1 MKTERNKKILVL
13 REKGL
18 TIREV
23 AKKMNISFQR
33 VHQIEKREAKKY
45 QGKMMNDYAKK
56 AVKEIKEICKSAWD
70 KRVKEHNK
78 KVDDFNKW
86 HKEFFNL

>member
-1 MKTERNKKILVL
+1 MKIERNKKILAL

-33 VHQIEKREAKKY
+33 VHQIEKRDST
-45 QGKMMNDYAKK
+45 DYAEK
-56 AVKEIKEICKSAWD
+56 AIKELKETSKSVWD

-78 KVDDFNKW
+78 KVDDFDKW
-86 HKEFFNL
+86 NKEFFNL

>member
-33 VHQIEKREAKKY
+33 VHQIEKRDST
-45 QGKMMNDYAKK
+45 DYAEKK
-56 AVKEIKEICKSAWD
+56 IKEMKEMYKPLWD
-70 KRVKEHNK
+70 KYVKEHNK

>member
-1 MKTERNKKILVL
+1 MKTERNKKILAL

-33 VHQIEKREAKKY
+33 VHQIEKRE
-45 QGKMMNDYAKK
+45 GIDYAEKK
-56 AVKEIKEICKSAWD
+56 IKEMKEMYKPLWD

-78 KVDDFNKW
+78 KVDDFVKQS
-86 HKEFFNL
+86 KELTR

>member
-1 MKTERNKKILVL
+1 MKIERNKKILEL

-33 VHQIEKREAKKY
+33 VHQIEKRE
-45 QGKMMNDYAKK
+45 GNDYAEK
-56 AVKEIKEICKSAWD
+56 AIKELKETSKSVWD

-78 KVDDFNKW
+78 KVDDFVKQS
-86 HKEFFNL
+86 KEFTR

>member
-1 MKTERNKKILVL
+1 MKIERNKKILVL

-33 VHQIEKREAKKY
+33 VHQIEKRDS
-45 QGKMMNDYAKK
+45 NDYAEK
-56 AVKEIKEICKSAWD
+56 AIKELKETSKSVWD

-78 KVDDFNKW
+78 KVDDFDKW
-86 HKEFFNL
+86 NKEFFNL

>member
-1 MKTERNKKILVL
+1 MKIERNKKILVL

-33 VHQIEKREAKKY
+33 VHQIEKRE
-45 QGKMMNDYAKK
+45 GNDYAEK
-56 AVKEIKEICKSAWD
+56 AIKELKETSKSVWD

-78 KVDDFNKW
+78 KVDDFVKQS
-86 HKEFFNL
+86 KEFTR

>member
-1 MKTERNKKILVL
+1 MKTERNKKILAL

-56 AVKEIKEICKSAWD
+56 AIKELKETSKSVWD

-78 KVDDFNKW
+78 KVDDFVKQS
-86 HKEFFNL
+86 KEFTR

>member
-1 MKTERNKKILVL
+1 MKTERNKKILAL

-33 VHQIEKREAKKY
+33 VHQIEKRE
-45 QGKMMNDYAKK
+45 GIDYAEKK
-56 AVKEIKEICKSAWD
+56 IKEMKEMYKPLWD

-78 KVDDFNKW
+78 KVDDFDKW
-86 HKEFFNL
+86 NKEFFNL

>member
-1 MKTERNKKILVL
+1 MKIERNKKILEL

-33 VHQIEKREAKKY
+33 VHQIEKRE
-45 QGKMMNDYAKK
+45 GNDYAEK
-56 AVKEIKEICKSAWD
+56 AIKELKETSKLLWD
-70 KRVKEHNK
+70 KRVKEQEK
-78 KVDDFNKW
+78 KEKNFDKW
-86 HKEFFNL
+86 NKEFFNL

>member
-1 MKTERNKKILVL
+1 MKTERNKKILAL

-33 VHQIEKREAKKY
+33 VHQIEKRY
-45 QGKMMNDYAKK
+45 L
-56 AVKEIKEICKSAWD
+56 D
-70 KRVKEHNK
+70 KIYRCAIM
-78 KVDDFNKW
+78 
-86 HKEFFNL
+86 

>member
-1 MKTERNKKILVL
+1 MKIERNKKILAL

-33 VHQIEKREAKKY
+33 VHQIEKRE
-45 QGKMMNDYAKK
+45 GIDYAEKK
-56 AVKEIKEICKSAWD
+56 IKEMKEMYKPLWD

>member
-33 VHQIEKREAKKY
+33 VHQIEKRE
-45 QGKMMNDYAKK
+45 GIDYAEK
-56 AVKEIKEICKSAWD
+56 AIKELKETSKSVWD

-78 KVDDFNKW
+78 KVDDFDKW
-86 HKEFFNL
+86 NKEFFNL

>member
-1 MKTERNKKILVL
+1 MKIERNKKILAL

-33 VHQIEKREAKKY
+33 VHQIEKRE
-45 QGKMMNDYAKK
+45 GNDYAEK
-56 AVKEIKEICKSAWD
+56 AIKELKETSKSVWD

-78 KVDDFNKW
+78 KVDDFDKW